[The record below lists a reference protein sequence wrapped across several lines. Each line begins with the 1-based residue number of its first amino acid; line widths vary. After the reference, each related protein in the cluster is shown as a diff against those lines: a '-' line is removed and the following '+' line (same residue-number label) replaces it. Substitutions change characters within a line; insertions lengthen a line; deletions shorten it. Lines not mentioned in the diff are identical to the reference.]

1 MLNTFGLVYSVKE
14 ALKMT
19 TEEFGECAELFSNSY
34 GRYSQESPIRPGENV
49 KMGLAFFERRFKK
62 ENIYIAM
69 VRNNDR
75 LIGQAAYIRK
85 KYDDVGT
92 MTWVMQLVVDERYR
106 KHGVGSTLL
115 RSIWGFSNDF
125 AWGLATANPCTVKAL
140 ESATFRQCCPYEI
153 QKNLKY
159 VKRLSDEIAFVKE
172 DGFFVDEKSSIA
184 NTNFY
189 IDNSEF
195 LDNGNDEEWK
205 LGELKPG
212 YEWLAFTFRSQA
224 INTKKYQCHFD
235 DMVRFSERKL
245 QDAYGRMKMK
255 EHPWAKGHIN
265 ELDTIFE
272 KIPDKN
278 IRTILDL
285 GCGIGR
291 HSIELSKRG
300 YCVTGVDFSHKNI
313 LTARRSK
320 KKNEVLFLEEDAR
333 YFQNDSAYDFVLCL
347 YDVIGSF
354 PDTDDNRNILYTI
367 YKNLKRGG
375 YCAISVM
382 NMELTKSIVENEQIG
397 NVLEQPELL
406 YSLKPSETMQSS
418 GNIFNPEYIVI
429 DEKNDL
435 VYRKEQFMDDEELP
449 AEYIIRDKRYTAVE
463 IKELIQSVGLVVCD
477 YQYVQAGH
485 FDKPL
490 SACDKKAKEILVIAK
505 RAE

>member
-1 MLNTFGLVYSVKE
+1 MLNSLELVYSVKE

-34 GRYSQESPIRPGENV
+34 GRYSQQSPIRPGENV
-49 KMGLAFFERRFKK
+49 KMGLSFFERRFKK

-69 VRNNDR
+69 VRYNER

-85 KYDDVGT
+85 KYEDVGT

-106 KHGVGSTLL
+106 KHGIGSTLL
-115 RSIWGFSNDF
+115 RSIWGFSDDF

-140 ESATFRQCCPYEI
+140 ESATFRQCCPCEI
-153 QKNLKY
+153 KKNLEY
-159 VKRLSDEIAFVKE
+159 IKRLSDEIAFVKE

-195 LDNGNDEEWK
+195 MDIENDEEWK
-205 LGELKPG
+205 LGELQPG
-212 YEWLAFTFRSQA
+212 CEWLAFTFRSQK
-224 INTKKYQCHFD
+224 INTSKYQRYFD
-235 DMVRFSERKL
+235 EMVRFSERKL

-255 EHPWAKGHIN
+255 EHPWARGHIN

-272 KIPDKN
+272 KVPDKE
-278 IRTILDL
+278 IKTVLDL

-320 KKNEVLFLEEDAR
+320 RKNEVRFIEDDAR
-333 YFQNDSAYDFVLCL
+333 YYQNDALYDFVLCL
-347 YDVIGSF
+347 YDVVGSF
-354 PDTDDNRNILYTI
+354 PDVDDNRNILYSI
-367 YKNLKRGG
+367 YKNLKSGG

-382 NMELTKSIVENEQIG
+382 NMELTRSIVDKKQVG

-406 YSLKPSETMQSS
+406 YSLKPSAIMQSS
-418 GNIFNPEYIVI
+418 GNVFKPEYIVI
-429 DEKNDL
+429 DEKDKL
-435 VYRKEQFMDDEELP
+435 VYRKEQFIDDEELP
-449 AEYIIRDKRYTAVE
+449 AEYIIRDKRYTAME
-463 IKELIQSVGLVVCD
+463 IVELIQSVGLEVCE

-485 FDKPL
+485 FDKGL
-490 SACDKKAKEILVIAK
+490 DACDKKAKEILVIAK
-505 RAE
+505 RVD